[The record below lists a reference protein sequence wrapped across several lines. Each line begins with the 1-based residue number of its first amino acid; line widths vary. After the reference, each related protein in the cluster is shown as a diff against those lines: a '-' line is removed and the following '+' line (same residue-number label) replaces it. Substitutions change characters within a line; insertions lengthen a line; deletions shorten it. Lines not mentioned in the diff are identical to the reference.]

1 MKWQGNP
8 RTTALLAVAKANNL
22 KLDIEHTEP
31 AKGVSD
37 DYRKLN
43 KLGKVPTFEG
53 SDGYILSECL
63 AIAIYRKSRISGSV
77 GTARGLQAA
86 YPARTL
92 ALMNIIHHLQLSLSE
107 DYC

>member
-1 MKWQGNP
+1 MTWQGNP

-22 KLDIEHTEP
+22 KLDMEHTEP

-53 SDGYILSECL
+53 SDGYILSECI
-63 AIAIYRKSRISGSV
+63 AIAIYRKTHP
-77 GTARGLQAA
+77 TATFSELRKACNKQG
-86 YPARTL
+86 PAQSPCPDEHHTL
-92 ALMNIIHHLQLSLSE
+92 SFTVIPV
-107 DYC
+107 